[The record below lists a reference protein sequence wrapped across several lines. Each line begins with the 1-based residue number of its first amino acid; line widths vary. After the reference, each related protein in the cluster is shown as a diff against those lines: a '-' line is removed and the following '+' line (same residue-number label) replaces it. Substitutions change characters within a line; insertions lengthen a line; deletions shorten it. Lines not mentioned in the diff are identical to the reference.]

1 MSHLR
6 DSKWNQRGH
15 DNGRSSFDFFRLVS
29 TLREDHCHCYQSG
42 SIKIC
47 IYFCYHYLLLSLL
60 SLFVLSLFPPS
71 ERTTA
76 TAINQVQLRFL
87 KNHNIGI
94 SGFHH
99 YVYFCCCCL
108 TVIVGLCRCCSRC
121 FRLQRKNGHS
131 DHSGSSEIRYPL
143 GGGIER
149 NHWRKKSEWK
159 RVKSNSS
166 CGNATTRHTRLQNDT
181 RRQQRT
187 FRNSHFLTFLVSIK
201 REPGQ
206 IATD

>member
-1 MSHLR
+1 MISPL
-6 DSKWNQRGH
+6 SICVFLLLLFN
-15 DNGRSSFDFFRLVS
+15 
-29 TLREDHCHCYQSG
+29 CHCW
-42 SIKIC
+42 
-47 IYFCYHYLLLSLL
+47 FLSLRL
-60 SLFVLSLFPPS
+60 LFSSLLCC
-71 ERTTA
+71 
-76 TAINQVQLRFL
+76 
-87 KNHNIGI
+87 
-94 SGFHH
+94 
-99 YVYFCCCCL
+99 FC
-108 TVIVGLCRCCSRC
+108 RC

-149 NHWRKKSEWK
+149 NHWQKKNEWK

>member
-1 MSHLR
+1 M
-6 DSKWNQRGH
+6 
-15 DNGRSSFDFFRLVS
+15 
-29 TLREDHCHCYQSG
+29 
-42 SIKIC
+42 
-47 IYFCYHYLLLSLL
+47 LLL
-60 SLFVLSLFPPS
+60 FLSLFPPP
-71 ERTTA
+71 EKTTA
-76 TAINQVQLRFL
+76 TAIKQVQLRFAIL

-99 YVYFCCCCL
+99 YRYASFCCCCL
-108 TVIVGLCRCCSRC
+108 TVIVGLCLCCRCCCCFCRC

-131 DHSGSSEIRYPL
+131 NHSGSSEMRYPL
-143 GGGIER
+143 GEKKGIIGG
-149 NHWRKKSEWK
+149 RKASGE

-166 CGNATTRHTRLQNDT
+166 CGNSTTRHTRLQNDT
-181 RRQQRT
+181 RKQQRT

>member
-1 MSHLR
+1 M
-6 DSKWNQRGH
+6 
-15 DNGRSSFDFFRLVS
+15 
-29 TLREDHCHCYQSG
+29 
-42 SIKIC
+42 
-47 IYFCYHYLLLSLL
+47 LLLLL
-60 SLFVLSLFPPS
+60 SLFVFLLLFLLLSLFPPS

-76 TAINQVQLRFL
+76 TGINQVQLRFAIL
-87 KNHNIGI
+87 KKNQNWGI
-94 SGFHH
+94 SGSHH
-99 YVYFCCCCL
+99 YQYVSFCCCCL
-108 TVIVGLCRCCSRC
+108 TVIVGLCLCCRCCCCFCRC

-131 DHSGSSEIRYPL
+131 DYSGSSEMRYHL
-143 GGGIER
+143 GGGIKR